1 MAQAAWIREWVDVP
15 VLKRMST
22 HASGSIAAILS
33 FWAVG
38 WVLEKL
44 LPLEYLHYLEL
55 IDRIVLIG
63 VFVFLALEIFKF
75 LGRRLFYGTE
85 RDVIPE

>member
-1 MAQAAWIREWVDVP
+1 MPQIREWVDVP

-22 HASGSIAAILS
+22 HATGSIAAILS

-44 LPLEYLHYLEL
+44 LPGEYLHALQAM
-55 IDRIVLIG
+55 DRIVLFG

-75 LGRRLFYGTE
+75 LGRRLINGTE
-85 RDVIPE
+85 RTVIPE